1 MCAKVQKRYE
11 KRILFY
17 TQKNKKRRNIFV
29 LSPKSCNFAHNMNNS
44 LQTVRWSENVILADA
59 DYIDK
64 VAFNLIVNFERML
77 GRRIPQADMARWIDC
92 VALDGGIREGEH
104 ETLVVLIHQKGKQGL
119 ENFVPSTYEEL
130 DGKAFKDHL
139 GEFAINA
146 YPIEQLGEDFFTEVL
161 ELVTAQKEVKRVM
174 VIPNLE
180 DELIFNKVREA
191 LRRVDDEEKR
201 VTLFAM
207 QPLTGGNYRQE
218 ILGYSLMAALGIRSE
233 EIRER

>member
-1 MCAKVQKRYE
+1 
-11 KRILFY
+11 
-17 TQKNKKRRNIFV
+17 
-29 LSPKSCNFAHNMNNS
+29 MNNN
-44 LQTVRWSENVILADA
+44 LQAVRWSENVILADA
-59 DYIDK
+59 DYIDR

-77 GRRIPQADMARWIDC
+77 GRRIPQADIARWIDC

-119 ENFVPSTYEEL
+119 ENFMPSSYEEL
-130 DGKAFKDHL
+130 NGKAFKDHL
-139 GEFAINA
+139 GEFAISA
-146 YPIEQLGEDFFTEVL
+146 YPIEQTPGGEDFFTEVL

-180 DELIFNKVREA
+180 DSIIYNKVREA

-218 ILGYSLMAALGIRSE
+218 ILGYSLMAALGIKGE
-233 EIRER
+233 EIKER

>member
-1 MCAKVQKRYE
+1 
-11 KRILFY
+11 
-17 TQKNKKRRNIFV
+17 
-29 LSPKSCNFAHNMNNS
+29 MNNN
-44 LQTVRWSENVILADA
+44 LQEVRWSENVILADA

-77 GRRIPQADMARWIDC
+77 GRRIPQADIARWIDC

-119 ENFVPSTYEEL
+119 ENFMPSAYEEL

-146 YPIEQLGEDFFTEVL
+146 YPIEQIAGGKDFLTEVL
-161 ELVTAQKEVKRVM
+161 ELVTSQKEVKRVM
-174 VIPNLE
+174 VIPNME
-180 DELIFNKVREA
+180 DELIYNKVRDI
-191 LRRVDDEEKR
+191 LRRMDGEDKR

-207 QPLTGGNYRQE
+207 QPLSGGNYRQE
-218 ILGYSLMAALGIRSE
+218 ILGYSLMAALGISAD
-233 EIRER
+233 EIKD

>member
-1 MCAKVQKRYE
+1 
-11 KRILFY
+11 
-17 TQKNKKRRNIFV
+17 
-29 LSPKSCNFAHNMNNS
+29 MNNH
-44 LQTVRWSENVILADA
+44 LKEVRWSENVILADA
-59 DYIDK
+59 DYIDR

-77 GRRIPQADMARWIDC
+77 GRRIPQADIARWIDC

-104 ETLVVLIHQKGKQGL
+104 ETQVVLIHQKGKQGL
-119 ENFVPSTYEEL
+119 ENFVPSAYHEL

-146 YPIEQLGEDFFTEVL
+146 YPIEQIAGEDFFTEVL
-161 ELVTAQKEVKRVM
+161 SLVTAQKEVKRVM

-180 DELIFNKVREA
+180 ENTIYNKVRET
-191 LRRVDDEEKR
+191 LRQVDDEEKR

-218 ILGYSLMAALGIRSE
+218 ILGYSLMAALGIRAE
-233 EIRER
+233 EIKD

>member
-1 MCAKVQKRYE
+1 
-11 KRILFY
+11 
-17 TQKNKKRRNIFV
+17 
-29 LSPKSCNFAHNMNNS
+29 MNNPI
-44 LQTVRWSENVILADA
+44 QETRWSENVILVDA
-59 DYIDK
+59 DYVDK

-77 GRRIPQADMARWIDC
+77 GRRIPQADIARWIDC

-104 ETLVVLIHQKGKQGL
+104 ETQVVLIHQKGKQGL
-119 ENFVPSTYEEL
+119 ENFAPSTYEEL

-139 GEFAINA
+139 GEFAINT
-146 YPIEQLGEDFFTEVL
+146 YPIEPIAGEDFFTEVL

-180 DELIFNKVREA
+180 EETIYNKVREA
-191 LRRVDDEEKR
+191 LRQVDDEEKR

-207 QPLTGGNYRQE
+207 QPLPGGNYRQE

-233 EIRER
+233 EIKY